1 MLVTIMEERNQELA
15 EEQLEKIAG
24 GKDNTQQQASNS
36 SEQTRSQTN
45 NSSSSEAAR
54 EWSKKVRS
62 LIN

>member
-15 EEQLEKIAG
+15 EGQLDEIAG
-24 GKDNTQQQASNS
+24 GTDNTQQQASNS
-36 SEQTRSQTN
+36 SSQSSNQTN

>member
-1 MLVTIMEERNQELA
+1 MLVTIMEQRNQELA

-24 GKDNTQQQASNS
+24 GTDNNQQQASNS
-36 SEQTRSQTN
+36 SSQSSNQTN
-45 NSSSSEAAR
+45 NSSSSDAAR